1 MKHFRLHVD
10 NQFPN
15 ATKEIGGVC
24 AQPTLLRNIICL
36 VILLVCSVS
45 GKGII
50 SGHIDGAIV
59 RYFFD
64 DEGTGLSQVCDLKKK
79 YYLNNLRKLCL

>member
-1 MKHFRLHVD
+1 M
-10 NQFPN
+10 
-15 ATKEIGGVC
+15 
-24 AQPTLLRNIICL
+24 ICL

-64 DEGTGLSQVCDLKKK
+64 DEGTGLSQVCDLKEKS
-79 YYLNNLRKLCL
+79 YYLSNLRQLCLRVTLFIYTG